1 LKLTKKETKRV
12 IAMSDKKHIQSKRSI
27 IIKTMLPVGISVLL
41 TALAFYGFIL
51 PHIAQV
57 LMAEKQAQLQNLTQ
71 NVVELA
77 RHYHARV
84 ESGELSV
91 EESQKRLLERI
102 RVLRYGVDKKEY
114 FWVHDM
120 NYHMLMHPYMT
131 ELEGTDM
138 KEYEDPEG
146 NRMIYEM
153 VELMKTSESGFVEYM
168 WPLRD
173 ELAQIEAKLSYVQRF
188 DPWGWVIGTGIY
200 YNDIEQSIGF
210 ITRRTN
216 KVLTAIFIAIVALSV
231 YLLIRDIRNEEK
243 RAQIEGERLSLIKN
257 LRESNLKL
265 ETLTNQLE
273 LASKAKDLFLANVSH
288 DLRTPLNG
296 ILGFSKLIEEADPS
310 QRQQLFD
317 EYVIYIN
324 KSGRYLLNMINDI
337 LDMSKIEAGKAERH
351 PSVFSLYS
359 LMADVTQSLKYF
371 AMEKDMALSLDCEQ
385 ADPENWF
392 VEADQTL
399 LNKAL
404 YNLLSNAIK
413 YTPEGKK
420 VGMRLDETDD
430 TILIQV
436 WDQGMGIPKAFQKRV
451 FEPFFQ
457 LNPHKGSGTG
467 LGLSIARDIV
477 QLHSGSITLLSNETE
492 GTTFTIR
499 LPSSI
504 KRDPIPAKP
513 PIQSDT
519 VDFTG
524 KTALVVEDDPI
535 SRKFMTL
542 YLNKYGFQTQGAESG
557 KDATQIVQN
566 KTFDII
572 LLDIQLPDING
583 KELLP
588 ILLKTLTVRPFI
600 AALTAYSGETT
611 KAEIMNAGF
620 DHVFSKP
627 VDTQTLLITLKN
639 ALM

>member
-1 LKLTKKETKRV
+1 
-12 IAMSDKKHIQSKRSI
+12 MPHKKHIQSKYSI
-27 IIKTMLPVGISVLL
+27 IIKIMLPVGISVLL

-51 PHIAQV
+51 PHIEHV
-57 LMAEKQAQLQNLTQ
+57 LMVEKQAQLQNLTQ

-77 RHYHARV
+77 RHYHERV

-120 NYHMLMHPYMT
+120 NYHMVMHPYMT

-153 VELMKTSESGFVEYM
+153 VELVKTSESGFVEYM

-173 ELAQIEAKLSYVQRF
+173 ELEQIEAKLSYVQRF
-188 DPWGWVIGTGIY
+188 EPWDWVIGTGIY
-200 YNDIEQSIGF
+200 FNDIQQSIGL
-210 ITRRTN
+210 ITNQTN
-216 KVLTAIFIAIVALSV
+216 KVLTAIFIAIVVLAV
-231 YLLIRDIRNEEK
+231 YLLIRDIRIEEN
-243 RAQIEGERLSLIKN
+243 RTQIEGERMALIKN

-265 ETLTNQLE
+265 ETITNQLE
-273 LASKAKDLFLANVSH
+273 LAGKTKDLFLANVSH

-337 LDMSKIEAGKAERH
+337 LDMSKIEAGKAKLH
-351 PSVFSLYS
+351 PSVFNLYS
-359 LMADVTQSLKYF
+359 LMMDVTQSLTYF
-371 AMEKDMALSLDCEQ
+371 AMEKDMRLSLECEP
-385 ADPENWF
+385 ADMESLY

-413 YTPEGKK
+413 YTPKGKK
-420 VGMRLDETDD
+420 AGMRLNETAQN
-430 TILIQV
+430 ICIQI
-436 WDQGMGIPKAFQKRV
+436 WDQGIGIPKESQEKV

-477 QLHSGSITLLSNETE
+477 QLHSGSITLASNETE
-492 GTTFTIR
+492 GSTFTIT

-504 KRDPIPAKP
+504 KREPIMIEQPA
-513 PIQSDT
+513 QS
-519 VDFTG
+519 VVFDFSG
-524 KTALVVEDDPI
+524 KSALVVEDDPI

-542 YLNKYGFQTQGAESG
+542 YLKKHGFQTQGIDSG
-557 KDATQIVQN
+557 KTAIQIVQN

-588 ILLKTLTVRPFI
+588 LLLKTLPEKPFI

-627 VDTQTLLITLKN
+627 VDTQALLFTLKG
-639 ALM
+639 ALKV